1 MTDPLDLHRQ
11 TVLIAARYVARG
23 EKTPAE
29 AADGLRQLGIP
40 CQAADVRAI
49 TEAQMAREQ
58 LAREASN
65 AETKA
70 RDWDTRYRSLV
81 ELLLEAIPQEALT

>member
-1 MTDPLDLHRQ
+1 MDDLDLHRQ
-11 TVLIAARYVARG
+11 AILIAARYVARG

-40 CQAADVRAI
+40 AQAADMRAI
-49 TEAQMAREQ
+49 TEAQMARDQ
-58 LAREASN
+58 YAREAHA
-65 AETKA
+65 AETKT

-81 ELLLEAIPQEALT
+81 ELLLEAIPEEALA